1 MVVGDIMEPFFG
13 TLIRTVTRRLSSRG
27 YALIFTENEYSAELE
42 LSNLRILH
50 GHRVSGVI
58 LRSGFG
64 EHNLEFLQTMQ
75 RSGTKILH
83 IDYFFPESPYGYV
96 MLDNQGSVEEGVA
109 YLRSLGHTRIAA
121 LATHDPVKAP
131 EERSKAFAIA
141 MEKAGLTPLPEY
153 QRVVSL
159 VEPEEVY
166 RFTLDLMRLPN
177 PPTALFAL
185 NGNQGQMAYRALQD
199 AGLRIPHDVSLLTFD
214 SYPWMTL
221 VEPNL
226 DSIEQPV
233 VDMGVAVVD
242 HLLEQIEG
250 TPPLEPVR
258 VRLPG
263 RLQKRGSCGR
273 VAS

>member
-13 TLIRTVTRRLSSRG
+13 ALIRTVTRRLSSRG
-27 YALIFTENEYSAELE
+27 YALIFTENEYSSDLE
-42 LSNLRILH
+42 LSSLKILH

-64 EHNLEFLQTMQ
+64 PPNLEYLEAIH

-83 IDYFFPESPYGYV
+83 IDYFFPDSPFGYV
-96 MLDNQGSVEEGVA
+96 MLDNQRSVEEGVS

-131 EERSKAFAIA
+131 EERSKAFESA
-141 MEKAGLTPLPEY
+141 MHRVGLSVVPEY

-166 RFTLDLMRLPN
+166 QFTLDLMRLPN

-185 NGNQGQMAYRALQD
+185 NGNQGQTAYRALRD

-214 SYPWMTL
+214 TYPWMTL
-221 VEPNL
+221 VEPGL

-233 VDMGVAVVD
+233 VEMGNTVVD
-242 HLLEQIEG
+242 QLLEQIEG
-250 TPPLEPVR
+250 APTIEPVR
-258 VRLPG
+258 IRLPG
-263 RLQKRGSCGR
+263 QLQKRGSCGR
-273 VAS
+273 VDS